1 MCRHPDLHNGTVYT
15 MEIRALP
22 SLYSESAG
30 RYLVSLVPKPNFDVV
45 ILGRANLILG
55 ILASL

>member
-1 MCRHPDLHNGTVYT
+1 MK
-15 MEIRALP
+15 IRALP

-30 RYLVSLVPKPNFDVV
+30 RLTIYHLCPLVPKPNFDVV

>member
-1 MCRHPDLHNGTVYT
+1 MK
-15 MEIRALP
+15 IRALP